1 MNLDTGLQAAFFFPN
16 DLPDYVA
23 PGDIVGRVL
32 SNLEVGDHYLFMEE
46 LRDHR
51 FLQHIMTVTFL
62 DEHGDEMVSLRMA
75 LAPSVFPGFPPDT
88 GSTAAVNHFSGGL
101 SF

>member
-1 MNLDTGLQAAFFFPN
+1 MNLDTGLHAAFFFPN

-32 SNLEVGDHYLFMEE
+32 SNLEVMEE

-51 FLQHIMTVTFL
+51 FLQHITTIAFL

-88 GSTAAVNHFSGGL
+88 GSTAAVNHFSGGV